1 MDDHFSI
8 ETDYFCPFDCFFPLQ
23 SFLQRKNSTHSPGAE
38 AREGP
43 KEQHRLPADLPG
55 IQMRHLWWGTGDK
68 HDWKSSP
75 NNASI
80 PGKNNCQLRKNS
92 GKENVSFKHPET
104 SKQSQRNMGIKTQS

>member
-68 HDWKSSP
+68 HENRETHWKSSP

-80 PGKNNCQLRKNS
+80 PGKNNCQLRK
-92 GKENVSFKHPET
+92 KQWERERIIQT
-104 SKQSQRNMGIKTQS
+104 S